1 VIDAERYQLIQ
12 KDYKHMQQY
21 QQEYNEFVANYKL
34 RQISAEEVGEV
45 IARMAQYYGE
55 KNNILCSCSEGLSK
69 KSAMIVQSEDESTGK
84 PISVAKAEIL
94 IKATDESTLYEQVK
108 TDLQNIEQYINALKA
123 LQKGVLNEYAHSSLT

>member
-1 VIDAERYQLIQ
+1 
-12 KDYKHMQQY
+12 MQQY